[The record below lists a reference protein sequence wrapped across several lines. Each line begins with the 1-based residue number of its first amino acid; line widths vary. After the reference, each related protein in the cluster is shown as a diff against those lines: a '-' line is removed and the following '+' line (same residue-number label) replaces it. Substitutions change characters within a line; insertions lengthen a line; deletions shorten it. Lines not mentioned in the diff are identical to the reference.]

1 MQNIVQK
8 CKTWCN
14 NLMTMQS
21 YVYNPVMQYSAY
33 IAYNATVQRA
43 KYDLHCY
50 HWVSLIGETVS
61 DHKQVDAK
69 ISPR

>member
-1 MQNIVQK
+1 
-8 CKTWCN
+8 
-14 NLMTMQS
+14 MTMQS
-21 YVYNPVMQYSAY
+21 YVYNPIMQYSAY

-43 KYDLHCY
+43 KYDLYCY